1 MIKMFSKEFWIMAMG
16 FGVPMW
22 FIMTLFY
29 GVTDEFSLKALL
41 INFIAF
47 VIIAGPLFATLMI
60 LFARYSFKKITI
72 TIPENEVLIKEYGA
86 NLFRGKEG
94 VGGKIALTDK
104 SVLFK
109 SHKINI
115 QTGESI
121 INIVDISGYE
131 VKNRLFNLLKN
142 DVTLKT
148 TEKDY
153 RFIIQGRDEFITE
166 LKKLNNSI

>member
-1 MIKMFSKEFWIMAMG
+1 MFSKEFWIMAMG

-22 FIMTLFY
+22 IIMTLFY

-115 QTGESI
+115 QTGETI
-121 INIVDISGYE
+121 INIEDISGYE
-131 VKNRLFNLLKN
+131 IKNRLFNLLKN
-142 DVTLKT
+142 DITLKT

-166 LKKLNNSI
+166 LKRLNTNI

>member
-1 MIKMFSKEFWIMAMG
+1 MFSKEFWIMAMG

-22 FIMTLFY
+22 IIMTLFY
-29 GVTDEFSLKALL
+29 GVTDEFSSKALL

-72 TIPENEVLIKEYGA
+72 TIPKNEVLIKEYGA

-94 VGGKIALTDK
+94 VGGKIALTNK
-104 SVLFK
+104 NLIFK

-115 QTGESI
+115 QTGETI
-121 INIVDISGYE
+121 INIEDISGYE

-166 LKKLNNSI
+166 LKKLNKRI